1 MEGHNPTYFIGIDWA
16 SEEHAV
22 CVVDRG
28 GAIEDRWTTA
38 HTADGLDGLVRRLGR
53 FDGAPIAIE
62 LTSGLLVD
70 TLVEAR
76 LTVVPIHPNQ
86 LKATRNR
93 YGAAV
98 GKSDPGDAYILA
110 DLVRTDGHRFRA
122 LEPQSDITRAL
133 RVAVRARDDLVAT
146 RVQLANQLRSLLER
160 FWPGAARIFS
170 AIDRPVTLAFL
181 NTYPTPDHARR
192 LGVKRLRRFLKR
204 HHYSGRRDPVVLLE
218 RLREAPEGLAGP
230 LEREAGGQ
238 VVLGLVAALEP
249 VVEQIKDLEG
259 TIAGLLDQHPDGE
272 ILQSFPRTGTINAA
286 QILAEL
292 GDVRERFLDAEHLA
306 AEAGVAPV
314 TYASGKRTGV
324 AFRYACN
331 KRLRTALTTWA
342 NNSRHENPWA
352 ADRYQSARGRGHDHP
367 HATRILA
374 RSWCRVLFRCWIDQV
389 PYDLSRHAAAQP
401 FLHTEEENAM
411 AA

>member
-1 MEGHNPTYFIGIDWA
+1 MEGHTRTYFIGIDWA
-16 SEEHAV
+16 SEAHAV
-22 CVVDRG
+22 CIVDSD
-28 GAIEDRWTTA
+28 GAIEDRWSSA
-38 HTADGLDGLVRRLGR
+38 HTAQGLDGLVRRLGR
-53 FDGAPIAIE
+53 YDGAPIAIE

-70 TLVEAR
+70 TLIEAR

-86 LKATRNR
+86 LKATRSR

-170 AIDRPVTLAFL
+170 AVEQPITLAFL
-181 NTYPTPDHARR
+181 KAYPTPDHARR

-204 HHYSGRRDPVVLLE
+204 HHYSGRRKPVELLE
-218 RLREAPEGLAGP
+218 RLQQAPEGLAGP
-230 LEREAGGQ
+230 LEQEAGGQ
-238 VVLGLVAALEP
+238 VVLGLVDALEP

-259 TIAGLLDQHPDGE
+259 TIAGLLDLHPDGE
-272 ILQSFPRTGTINAA
+272 ILQSFPRAGMINAA

-292 GDVRERFLDAEHLA
+292 GDIRERYIDADHLA

-314 TYASGKRTGV
+314 TYASGKRIGV

-331 KRLRTALTTWA
+331 KRLRSALTTWA

-352 ADRYQSARGRGHDHP
+352 ADRYHKARDRGHDHP

-374 RSWCRVLFRCWIDQV
+374 RSWCRVLYRCWIDRA
-389 PYDLSRHAAAQP
+389 PYDIAIHGAATP
-401 FLHTEEENAM
+401 FLQTEKSQAR